1 MAIDDQDQEQ
11 QGITA
16 YHGSPHDFEKF
27 DSSKIG
33 TGEGAQAYS
42 HGLYFAESEPI
53 AQHYRDALSGTAPQL
68 KVDGKTLSSLHMSS
82 NIDDHLKKQVGFAY
96 HQFNDLDKAIDY
108 VAQQIEGKMTSK
120 FVHPLNVE
128 QYKEDLASL
137 ENMRQNRPTIEPHTG
152 HMYEVHIDAHP
163 DHFLDWDKPLN
174 EQSGHVQTA
183 LKPFSQHL
191 HQAAQDMFD
200 GKPEDLT
207 GADLYHWFSGEHEHG
222 FGSEKNTSDAL
233 HQMGIKGV
241 KYLDAGSRGTT
252 DKPTRNYVVFDDKL
266 VNVKRK
272 YALGG
277 DVEGYADGGVV
288 HRHGYSVDGGVPEA
302 GSTGSASGNSYGGGS
317 SGDTGGV
324 SMSSGNGRDN
334 SMAAARAADRASVAG
349 YSASPTSA
357 GKGFGGGDGRDY
369 AGSQN
374 RAYPQP
380 SSPHTPT
387 PFSGYP
393 QEVQRSLNPDRPDS
407 AFGNTLADPTGKYT
421 NQALQNMGTATDALT
436 MLNSPTLMGSVVRAF
451 APTPSQPTPQQESQ
465 MAKIFSPNMPIARIG
480 DPSLG
485 ARAGSVGSMPSGTTS
500 YGSDLT
506 PSGSSVS
513 RPVTPTPSTAYGGN
527 SSQDSSNRGLGSFA
541 GSLGAQGPAQ
551 QSVAPRQDFNSAF
564 AAARSGGNKTFNW
577 TNPRTGKT
585 GTYGTQLARKEGG
598 RVPSMSEPD
607 EWLIDENKTEKK
619 PVKKANKQVSKPER
633 SPIVS
638 RALMISS
645 RKS

>member
-1 MAIDDQDQEQ
+1 
-11 QGITA
+11 
-16 YHGSPHDFEKF
+16 
-27 DSSKIG
+27 
-33 TGEGAQAYS
+33 
-42 HGLYFAESEPI
+42 
-53 AQHYRDALSGTAPQL
+53 
-68 KVDGKTLSSLHMSS
+68 
-82 NIDDHLKKQVGFAY
+82 
-96 HQFNDLDKAIDY
+96 
-108 VAQQIEGKMTSK
+108 
-120 FVHPLNVE
+120 
-128 QYKEDLASL
+128 
-137 ENMRQNRPTIEPHTG
+137 
-152 HMYEVHIDAHP
+152 
-163 DHFLDWDKPLN
+163 
-174 EQSGHVQTA
+174 
-183 LKPFSQHL
+183 
-191 HQAAQDMFD
+191 
-200 GKPEDLT
+200 
-207 GADLYHWFSGEHEHG
+207 
-222 FGSEKNTSDAL
+222 
-233 HQMGIKGV
+233 
-241 KYLDAGSRGTT
+241 
-252 DKPTRNYVVFDDKL
+252 
-266 VNVKRK
+266 
-272 YALGG
+272 
-277 DVEGYADGGVV
+277 
-288 HRHGYSVDGGVPEA
+288 
-302 GSTGSASGNSYGGGS
+302 
-317 SGDTGGV
+317 
-324 SMSSGNGRDN
+324 
-334 SMAAARAADRASVAG
+334 MAAARAADRASVAG

-357 GKGFGGGDGRDY
+357 GGGDGRDY

-374 RAYPQP
+374 RSYPQP
-380 SSPHTPT
+380 SFPHTPT